1 MHEIAIAQS
10 LIAIIEKERARLG
23 DVSVVAARLKIGDL
37 SDINPDSLLFG
48 YQCLIS
54 DTPLAKCELSIERIP
69 AIGKCRQCSAENRFD
84 DFVFICPNCGGSS
97 IDLMSGQEIEIAWI
111 NIADD

>member
-23 DVSVVAARLKIGDL
+23 DVPVVAVGLKIGDL

-48 YQCLIS
+48 YQCLIN
-54 DTPLAKCELSIERIP
+54 DTPLAKCELSIERVP
-69 AIGKCRQCSAENRFD
+69 AVGKCRLCNTTNRFD
-84 DFVFICPNCGGSS
+84 DFVFICPSCGGSS
-97 IDLMSGQEIEIAWI
+97 IELMSGQ
-111 NIADD
+111 